1 MLIHVAYTICK
12 DTTGR
17 MYSYS
22 GCTYDSAV
30 AKTTD
35 DIYDMIRSTY
45 DQQD

>member
-1 MLIHVAYTICK
+1 MHVAYTICK